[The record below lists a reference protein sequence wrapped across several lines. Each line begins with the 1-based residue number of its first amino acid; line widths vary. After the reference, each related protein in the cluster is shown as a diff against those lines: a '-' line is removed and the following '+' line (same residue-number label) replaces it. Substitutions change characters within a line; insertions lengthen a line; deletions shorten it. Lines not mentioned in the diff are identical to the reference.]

1 MTDQPPP
8 PPDQPP
14 PGEPPPGQPP
24 PDQPPPGQPPPGQ
37 PPPPHQPPP
46 YHGAYGQP
54 PGQPPGPPPGQPFGP
69 PGAGPYDPRYGYGPP
84 GVPYGPGAHPGEETT
99 WAIFAYVG
107 NVLIGFLPPLVIYLV
122 KKNTS
127 PFTRF
132 HAAQSM
138 NYQLTM
144 LIHLLAV
151 AAVCVPPAILLDAPA
166 FLALF
171 ALPYLELLI
180 GGWVFLILG
189 AVKAGKG
196 QYYRFPTFFCFR
208 MIR

>member
-8 PPDQPP
+8 P
-14 PGEPPPGQPP
+14 GQ
-24 PDQPPPGQPPPGQ
+24 
-37 PPPPHQPPP
+37 QPPP
-46 YHGAYGQP
+46 YSQPYGQP
-54 PGQPPGPPPGQPFGP
+54 PGGY
-69 PGAGPYDPRYGYGPP
+69 YDPRWGYGPP
-84 GVPYGPGAHPGEETT
+84 GVPYGVPQQGPQEETT
-99 WAIFAYVG
+99 WAIFAYIG
-107 NVLIGFLPPLVIYLV
+107 NVVIGFLPALIIYLA
-122 KKNTS
+122 KKHSS

-138 NYQLTM
+138 NQQLTM

-151 AAVCVPPAILLDAPA
+151 VAVCVPPAIVMEAPA
-166 FLALF
+166 FLALLI
-171 ALPYLELLI
+171 LPYLELLI
-180 GGWVFLILG
+180 AGWTFIILG

>member
-8 PPDQPP
+8 PPP
-14 PGEPPPGQPP
+14 E
-24 PDQPPPGQPPPGQ
+24 
-37 PPPPHQPPP
+37 QPPP
-46 YHGAYGQP
+46 YSQPYGQP
-54 PGQPPGPPPGQPFGP
+54 PGAVP
-69 PGAGPYDPRYGYGPP
+69 GPYDPRWGYGPP
-84 GVPYGPGAHPGEETT
+84 GVPNGVPLQGPTEETT

-107 NVLIGFLPPLVIYLV
+107 NVLIGFFPALIIYLV

-127 PFTRF
+127 PLTRF

-138 NYQLTM
+138 NQQLTM
-144 LIHLLAV
+144 LIHVLV
-151 AAVCVPPAILLDAPA
+151 VVAVCVPPAIALKEPG
-166 FLALF
+166 FLAL
-171 ALPYLELLI
+171 LLVPYLELLI
-180 GGWVFLILG
+180 AGWTFIILG

>member
-14 PGEPPPGQPP
+14 PYPGSYGGHPGPPPPGQPGP
-24 PDQPPPGQPPPGQ
+24 PPPGQP
-37 PPPPHQPPP
+37 
-46 YHGAYGQP
+46 
-54 PGQPPGPPPGQPFGP
+54 GP
-69 PGAGPYDPRYGYGPP
+69 PGAGPYDPRWGYGPP
-84 GVPYGPGAHPGEETT
+84 GVPYGPPQPAPGEETT
-99 WAIFAYVG
+99 WAIFAYLG
-107 NVLIGFLPPLVIYLV
+107 NVLIGFLPALIIYLV

-127 PFTRF
+127 AFTRF

-144 LIHLLAV
+144 LIHILVVV
-151 AAVCVPPAILLDAPA
+151 AICVPPAIALDMPA
-166 FLALF
+166 FF
-171 ALPYLELLI
+171 ALLAVPYLELLI
-180 GGWVFLILG
+180 GGWVFIILG

>member
-8 PPDQPP
+8 PSDQPP
-14 PGEPPPGQPP
+14 P
-24 PDQPPPGQPPPGQ
+24 DQ

-54 PGQPPGPPPGQPFGP
+54 PGQPPSPPPGQPPGQPPGSPPPGQPFGP

-144 LIHLLAV
+144 LIHLVAV

>member
-8 PPDQPP
+8 PSDQPP
-14 PGEPPPGQPP
+14 P
-24 PDQPPPGQPPPGQ
+24 DQ

-54 PGQPPGPPPGQPFGP
+54 PGQPPGPPPPGQPPGP
-69 PGAGPYDPRYGYGPP
+69 PPPGQPGAGPYDPRYGYGPP

-144 LIHLLAV
+144 LIHLVAV

>member
-8 PPDQPP
+8 PSDQPPHDQPPHDQPP
-14 PGEPPPGQPP
+14 PG
-24 PDQPPPGQPPPGQ
+24 
-37 PPPPHQPPP
+37 QPPP

-54 PGQPPGPPPGQPFGP
+54 PGQPPGPPHGP
-69 PGAGPYDPRYGYGPP
+69 PSAGPYDPRYGYGPP
-84 GVPYGPGAHPGEETT
+84 GVPYGPGMQNPGEETT

-107 NVLIGFLPPLVIYLV
+107 NVLIGFIPPLVIYLV

-151 AAVCVPPAILLDAPA
+151 AALCAPPAIVMKEPA
-166 FLALF
+166 FLVPLI
-171 ALPYLELLI
+171 LPYLEVLI

>member
-8 PPDQPP
+8 PP
-14 PGEPPPGQPP
+14 PGQPP
-24 PDQPPPGQPPPGQ
+24 YEQPPNEQPPP
-37 PPPPHQPPP
+37 
-46 YHGAYGQP
+46 YGQP
-54 PGQPPGPPPGQPFGP
+54 PGG
-69 PGAGPYDPRYGYGPP
+69 YDPRWGYGPP
-84 GVPYGPGAHPGEETT
+84 GSPYGVPMQGPPEETT
-99 WAIFAYVG
+99 WAIFAYIG
-107 NVLIGFLPPLVIYLV
+107 NVLIGFLPALIIYLV

-138 NYQLTM
+138 NQQLTM
-144 LIHLLAV
+144 LIHVLAV
-151 AAVCVPPAILLDAPA
+151 VAVCVPPAIAMEAPA
-166 FLALF
+166 FLIPLIV
-171 ALPYLELLI
+171 PYLELLF
-180 GGWVFLILG
+180 GGWTFIILG

>member
-8 PPDQPP
+8 PP
-14 PGEPPPGQPP
+14 GQ
-24 PDQPPPGQPPPGQ
+24 
-37 PPPPHQPPP
+37 QPPP
-46 YHGAYGQP
+46 YSGPYGQP
-54 PGQPPGPPPGQPFGP
+54 PGG
-69 PGAGPYDPRYGYGPP
+69 YDPRWGYGPP
-84 GVPYGPGAHPGEETT
+84 QSGPAEETT

-107 NVLIGFLPPLVIYLV
+107 NVLIGFLPALIIYLA

-138 NYQLTM
+138 NQQLTL
-144 LIHLLAV
+144 LIHVLAV
-151 AAVCVPPAILLDAPA
+151 VAVCVPPAIVLESPAP
-166 FLALF
+166 LAL
-171 ALPYLELLI
+171 LLVPYLELI
-180 GGWVFLILG
+180 FAGWTFIILG

>member
-8 PPDQPP
+8 PPP
-14 PGEPPPGQPP
+14 E
-24 PDQPPPGQPPPGQ
+24 
-37 PPPPHQPPP
+37 QPPP
-46 YHGAYGQP
+46 YPGAYGGPPGPP
-54 PGQPPGPPPGQPFGP
+54 PGQPPGPPPGQPPGP
-69 PGAGPYDPRYGYGPP
+69 PPGQPPGPPPGMPPGGYDPRYGYGPP
-84 GVPYGPGAHPGEETT
+84 GSAHGEETT
-99 WAIFAYVG
+99 WAVFAYVG
-107 NVLIGFLPPLVIYLV
+107 NVLIGFLPALVIYLW
-122 KKNTS
+122 KKNLS
-127 PFTRF
+127 PYTRF

-166 FLALF
+166 FLALL
-171 ALPYLELLI
+171 ALPYLEFLI
-180 GGWVFLILG
+180 GGWWLLILG

-196 QYYRFPTFFCFR
+196 QYYRFPTFICYR